1 MSSEVTSTGS
11 YSIPLGEVLSE
22 LQGTLKSVDAKVDDL
37 GRRQD
42 KTDLILEQ
50 LTQTTV
56 SQKALEV
63 TVTTLDKR
71 VSLLEAAKP
80 MTMPQRVSLWVSI
93 VAGLTSTIG
102 LIGMLVKL
110 AV

>member
-1 MSSEVTSTGS
+1 MPSEVTSTGS
-11 YSIPLGEVLSE
+11 YSVPFSEVLSE
-22 LQGTLKSVDAKVDDL
+22 LHGTLKSVDVKVDEL

-63 TVTTLDKR
+63 TVMTLDKR
-71 VSLLEAAKP
+71 VSLLEATKP
-80 MTMPQRVSLWVSI
+80 MTMPQRVSLWVSLI
-93 VAGLTSTIG
+93 AGLMGTIG
-102 LIGMLVKL
+102 LIGLLIKL